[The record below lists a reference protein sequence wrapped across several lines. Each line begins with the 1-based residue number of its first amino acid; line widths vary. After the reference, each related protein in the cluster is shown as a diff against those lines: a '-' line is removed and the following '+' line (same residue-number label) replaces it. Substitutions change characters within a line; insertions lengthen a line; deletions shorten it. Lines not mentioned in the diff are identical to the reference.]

1 MIKKKSWE
9 ILLILAVIT
18 VMFIGDAASAAD
30 KKYLRSIENYSVPD
44 LILVNQDGQKISFKS
59 YIETDQPVVLD
70 FIYATCTTI
79 CPVLSASFLNLQNKL
94 GPDASKA
101 RLVSITIDPE
111 HDTPKVMKE
120 YLKRY
125 RAKPGWDFLTGS
137 RADIDQVMRAF
148 NAYIPDKMS
157 HYQLTLIR
165 SPRDGKWVRIKELIS
180 GAELLDE
187 YRLAEKK

>member
-1 MIKKKSWE
+1 MSTRS
-9 ILLILAVIT
+9 LLLTVCFLATLAVL
-18 VMFIGDAASAAD
+18 AHASIAEAAD
-30 KKYLRSIENYSVPD
+30 RKYTRSIESYTVPD
-44 LILVNQDGQKISFKS
+44 VTLVDQNGKKIPFKS
-59 YIETDQPVVLD
+59 YVETDQPVVLD

-79 CPVLSASFLNLQNKL
+79 CPVLSASFLNLQNRL
-94 GPDASKA
+94 GPDAPKA
-101 RLVSITIDPE
+101 RLISITIDPE
-111 HDTPKVMKE
+111 HDTPKIMKD

-137 RADIDQVMRAF
+137 RADIDRVMRAF

-180 GAELLDE
+180 SQELLE
-187 YRLAEKK
+187 EFRQAWKK